1 MSLLLLTEVNGTPGP
16 KGSVSAFCTRCA
28 RRNLRPAV
36 AIKEDSK
43 VGAGFRLAVAR
54 QLKAGSFHGM
64 ISDRPYTGPVETRL
78 IFYIQRRRAVRG
90 GVETDQWLPS
100 HSGPYPTYQKS
111 GDIEKHVRTVHDA
124 LMDAGVILDDSQVWR
139 VVAEKRWADEK
150 NEPGVVIEIRTIET
164 SGTQGVDAS

>member
-1 MSLLLLTEVNGTPGP
+1 MSLLLLAEVNGAPGP

-28 RRNLRPAV
+28 AKGLRSAV
-36 AIKEDSK
+36 VVKEESE
-43 VGAGFRLAVAR
+43 VGTRFRGAVVR
-54 QLKAGSFHGM
+54 QLKADP
-64 ISDRPYTGPVETRL
+64 ITWVRPYAGPVETRL

-90 GVETDQWLPS
+90 GVETDEWLPS

-139 VVAEKRWADEK
+139 VVAEKRWADEVNK
-150 NEPGVVIEIRTIET
+150 PGVVIEVRTL
-164 SGTQGVDAS
+164 GVDAS